1 MKTFVLSFGAAV
13 ALLLLYGCTHGVQQP
28 NPATPPATT
37 STAPTERFTG
47 KVVLV
52 GAGYRLRLLDEPES
66 LLRLTRAK
74 RNSEFVAEQINLM
87 KYYEK
92 TIVVQGKRRDDW
104 IWAAEIVGQWLRP
117 GESRGSNLLAPPA
130 PNR

>member
-1 MKTFVLSFGAAV
+1 MKTFVLPFGAAV
-13 ALLLLYGCTHGVQQP
+13 VLFLLCGCTHGVQQL
-28 NPATPPATT
+28 NPAALPATT
-37 STAPTERFTG
+37 RTTPTERFTG
-47 KVVLV
+47 KVVLM

-66 LLRLTRAK
+66 VLRLTRAK
-74 RNSEFVAEQINLM
+74 RSRQFVAEQINLM

-92 TIVVQGKRRDDW
+92 TIVVRGKRQDDW

>member
-1 MKTFVLSFGAAV
+1 MKTFVLSIGAAV
-13 ALLLLYGCTHGVQQP
+13 ALLLSCGCTHAVQQR
-28 NPATPPATT
+28 NAATPPAMTR
-37 STAPTERFTG
+37 TAPTERFTG

-117 GESRGSNLLAPPA
+117 GESRGSNLLAPPV
-130 PNR
+130 PTR